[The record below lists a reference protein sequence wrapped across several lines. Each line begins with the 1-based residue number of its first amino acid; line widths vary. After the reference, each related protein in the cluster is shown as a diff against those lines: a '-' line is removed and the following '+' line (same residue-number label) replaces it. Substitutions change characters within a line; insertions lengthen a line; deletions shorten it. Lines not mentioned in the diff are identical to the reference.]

1 MRHAGFTLLEI
12 LIVVIILGILSA
24 IVVPRFTSAS
34 ESAKEAMLKKD
45 LQTLRSQCNLYR
57 VQHGDR
63 YPWEIMEDA
72 TFVAVQLLYRTDEQ
86 GDIDP
91 GDGSGDYKYG
101 PYLERIPENPFVR
114 TRGGSFGCSSD
125 SGEGVVRYQ
134 VVSFGTDCPYD
145 DTSSWY
151 VNTDTGKITQNSSKR
166 GLDIDGRIEDR
177 DGG

>member
-1 MRHAGFTLLEI
+1 MKKAGFTLLEI
-12 LIVVIILGILSA
+12 LIVVIIMGILA
-24 IVVPRFTSAS
+24 AVVTPKFTSAS

-101 PYLERIPENPFVR
+101 PYLERIPENPFVLNR
-114 TRGGSFGCSSD
+114 RGSFGCSSSPD
-125 SGEGVVRYQ
+125 ESARYQ
-134 VVSFGTDCPYD
+134 IVLFGTDCPYD

-151 VNTDTGKITQNSSKR
+151 VNTATGKITQNSSKR
-166 GLDIDGRIEDR
+166 GLDIDGCIEDR